1 MGLIFKWGLFSS
13 GAYFPNQEFQIE
25 VESRNSNNFSI
36 NQRHKTK
43 EFAEKVE
50 NLGFQCLHVFCTFI
64 LHSKNTEKLFKDPNF
79 ERGD

>member
-1 MGLIFKWGLFSS
+1 MGLIFER
-13 GAYFPNQEFQIE
+13 AYFPNQEFQIE

-50 NLGFQCLHVFCTFI
+50 NLGFQCLHVLLFLI
-64 LHSKNTEKLFKDPNF
+64 IHSKNTEKLFKDPNF
-79 ERGD
+79 ER